1 MPSQGSNVHYDRME
15 SLTARFALLFGE
27 KAHSMQDEKKTST
40 RNPPGKASVP
50 PVSAKSRTTVNMEAL
65 EKSLGYTLR
74 RAQLSTFDLFSS
86 TMAQFDVRPSQFA
99 VLVLI
104 RSNPGLTQSSIC
116 AALGIQK
123 TNFVALLD
131 KLEDRGLTVRRKVG
145 GDRRSSALH
154 LTLAGETFVAT
165 MEAAHDAMEK
175 KLSKRLGAP
184 RTRELLANLK
194 EFAHQVHA

>member
-1 MPSQGSNVHYDRME
+1 MPSQSSTVHYDRME
-15 SLTARFALLFGE
+15 VSTARIAIDFGE
-27 KAHSMQDEKKTST
+27 ETQSMQEAKKTST
-40 RNPPGKASVP
+40 RNLPGKAPTPTVKP
-50 PVSAKSRTTVNMEAL
+50 KSRTTVNMDAL
-65 EKSLGYTLR
+65 QKSVGYSLR
-74 RAQLSTFDLFSS
+74 RAQLSTYDLFSAA
-86 TMAQFDVRPSQFA
+86 MEPFDVRPSQFA

-154 LTLAGETFVAT
+154 LTPTGETFVVN

-175 KLSKRLGAP
+175 KLTKRLGAP
-184 RTRELLANLK
+184 RTRELLATLNK
-194 EFAHQVHA
+194 FATRGHA

>member
-1 MPSQGSNVHYDRME
+1 MQGAD
-15 SLTARFALLFGE
+15 
-27 KAHSMQDEKKTST
+27 KTST
-40 RNPPGKASVP
+40 RKTTQKISAP
-50 PVSAKSRTTVNMEAL
+50 SAKSKSRIHVNTDAL
-65 EKSLGYTLR
+65 DKSVGYTLR
-74 RAQLSTFDLFSS
+74 RAQLSTFEMFSA
-86 TMAQFDVRPSQFA
+86 TMEPFDVRPSQFA

-116 AALGIQK
+116 SALGIQK

-154 LTLAGETFVAT
+154 LTPAGETFVAE

-175 KLSKRLGAP
+175 KLSKRLGP
-184 RTRELLANLK
+184 TQTRELLVMLH
-194 EFAHQVHA
+194 EFAIKRHA

>member
-1 MPSQGSNVHYDRME
+1 MQGAN
-15 SLTARFALLFGE
+15 
-27 KAHSMQDEKKTST
+27 KTST
-40 RNPPGKASVP
+40 RKTTGKISVP
-50 PVSAKSRTTVNMEAL
+50 PAKAKSRAHVNTDAL
-65 EKSLGYTLR
+65 DNSVGYTLR
-74 RAQLSTFDLFSS
+74 RAQLSTYELFSS
-86 TMAQFDVRPSQFA
+86 TMDAFDVRPSQFA

-116 AALGIQK
+116 SALGIQK

-154 LTLAGETFVAT
+154 LTPAGETFVAE

-175 KLSKRLGAP
+175 KLSKRLGAAQ
-184 RTRELLANLK
+184 TRDLLVALN
-194 EFAHQVHA
+194 EFATKGHA

>member
-1 MPSQGSNVHYDRME
+1 
-15 SLTARFALLFGE
+15 
-27 KAHSMQDEKKTST
+27 MQVAKKISTRTPVSKTSVA
-40 RNPPGKASVP
+40 P
-50 PVSAKSRTTVNMEAL
+50 AKSKPRTTVNMDAL
-65 EKSLGYTLR
+65 DKSVGYCLR
-74 RAQLSTFDLFSS
+74 RAQLSTYDMFSE
-86 TMAQFDVRPSQFA
+86 TMGQFDVRPSQFA

-116 AALGIQK
+116 SALGIQK

-154 LTLAGETFVAT
+154 LTPAGETFVAT

-175 KLSKRLGAP
+175 KLSKRLGAAG
-184 RTRELLANLK
+184 TRELLSALND
-194 EFAHQVHA
+194 FAAKGHA

>member
-1 MPSQGSNVHYDRME
+1 
-15 SLTARFALLFGE
+15 
-27 KAHSMQDEKKTST
+27 MQVAKKIST
-40 RNPPGKASVP
+40 RKATSKAAAAKPKLRSTVDMDALDKSV
-50 PVSAKSRTTVNMEAL
+50 
-65 EKSLGYTLR
+65 GYCLR
-74 RAQLSTFDLFSS
+74 RAQLSTYELFSS
-86 TMAQFDVRPSQFA
+86 AMGQFDVRPSQFA

-116 AALGIQK
+116 SALGIQK

-154 LTLAGETFVAT
+154 LTPAGETFVAT

-175 KLSKRLGAP
+175 KLSKRLGAAG
-184 RTRELLANLK
+184 TRDLLAALN
-194 EFAHQVHA
+194 EFAAKGHA

>member
-1 MPSQGSNVHYDRME
+1 
-15 SLTARFALLFGE
+15 
-27 KAHSMQDEKKTST
+27 MQVAKKTSA
-40 RNPPGKASVP
+40 RKSAGKTSITSTP
-50 PVSAKSRTTVNMEAL
+50 KTRTTVNLDAL
-65 EKSLGYTLR
+65 NKSLGYSLR
-74 RAQLSTFDLFSS
+74 RAQLSTYDLFSS
-86 TMAQFDVRPSQFA
+86 AMTPFDVRPSQFA

-116 AALGIQK
+116 TALGIQK

-154 LTLAGETFVAT
+154 LTPEGETFVAT

-175 KLSKRLGAP
+175 KLAKRLGVVA
-184 RTRELLANLK
+184 TRDLLATLNQ
-194 EFAHQVHA
+194 FAAKGPA